1 MSLKVWGKSAC
12 IVCIGVIIDVMVHQ
26 IAPQITASAQSGTSG
41 AIVLSPSLIVRL
53 GLFAPV
59 FLIFALVTFGLFAA
73 VFIYLQV
80 NLPQSHWMKGVWYGL
95 AFGGLWY
102 IGMLEASL
110 VLGTPI
116 KQELFMGVADA
127 LPILVMGVLLGG
139 FVSTTQNS
147 HSRSRSSR
155 ANTIAILCIALC
167 YIVGRY
173 FAYGILHID
182 SAYISNPL
190 GTFLWT
196 LGMGVW
202 VGIVYCLL
210 ESGLRSTFPL
220 YRAIIFSCVIYGI
233 DWFMFTFT
241 MPLLFE
247 MNLLDILLRLI
258 VDVLSVMIGVFFAE
272 ILIRRHLIMSTSS
285 GTKVH
290 DNYKAG

>member
-1 MSLKVWGKSAC
+1 
-12 IVCIGVIIDVMVHQ
+12 
-26 IAPQITASAQSGTSG
+26 
-41 AIVLSPSLIVRL
+41 
-53 GLFAPV
+53 
-59 FLIFALVTFGLFAA
+59 
-73 VFIYLQV
+73 
-80 NLPQSHWMKGVWYGL
+80 
-95 AFGGLWY
+95 
-102 IGMLEASL
+102 
-110 VLGTPI
+110 
-116 KQELFMGVADA
+116 
-127 LPILVMGVLLGG
+127 
-139 FVSTTQNS
+139 VSTTQNS

-285 GTKVH
+285 GTKAL
-290 DNYKAG
+290 DNYKAS